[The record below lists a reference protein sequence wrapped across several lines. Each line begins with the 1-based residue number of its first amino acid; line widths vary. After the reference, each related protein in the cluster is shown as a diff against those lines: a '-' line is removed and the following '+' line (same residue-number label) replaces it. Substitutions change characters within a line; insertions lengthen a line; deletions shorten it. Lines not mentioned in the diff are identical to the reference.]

1 MSDSPRQTHRS
12 FTVRVPMSRYLQ
24 LADLAQKDNTNL
36 NVKVNE
42 LLILGMDRAVD
53 VDKAIASFVK
63 RAIID
68 QKTKDIKDA

>member
-12 FTVRVPMSRYLQ
+12 FTVRVPMSRYLR
-24 LADLAQKDNTNL
+24 LAELAQEDNTNL

-42 LLILGMDRAVD
+42 LLVLGMDRSVD
-53 VDKAIASFVK
+53 VDKAIARFVK

-68 QKTKDIKDA
+68 DKTKDIKDV